1 MQFSGNGVGF
11 HLTQPTREQRV
22 GVLNATDG
30 VEHDITGPVSPGD
43 SGGPVADLTDGNTAF
58 GIVDTVGVGVN
69 PDALTVVTPARA
81 GRTSTTC
88 CETRH
93 STASRSR
100 CARPGSAR
108 LRGASACTP
117 EAPTSRA
124 RAARPGSRPLSGR
137 RPGRLTR
144 QSTVD
149 RMPPRA
155 RPARRRAAGATRRRL
170 H

>member
-69 PDALTVVTPARA
+69 PDALTVVTPVRA
-81 GRTSTTC
+81 ARTSTTC
-88 CETRH
+88 CETPR

-108 LRGASACTP
+108 SPA
-117 EAPTSRA
+117 AP
-124 RAARPGSRPLSGR
+124 
-137 RPGRLTR
+137 PGRLTR